1 MLLFFCAPHRPTNE
15 YIQLTRKFTGTLH
28 THHGLRN
35 KLAPLLFDLSRFSSS
50 ISDLPLFCFNS
61 LTNNNFVLL
70 FQINRTDA
78 HSYSYDLW
86 APYSSITVV
95 LPSSFFD
102 NATHN
107 WWCYDT
113 DRTTCTPHCSRM
125 NEATAR
131 TRYTHRP
138 SEYDDPKHSRRTMGK
153 ASHSLRRWLRRFV
166 NTIQTQ
172 FI

>member
-1 MLLFFCAPHRPTNE
+1 MVYAINSLLCFLTFLAFLPQSLICLSFF
-15 YIQLTRKFTGTLH
+15 
-28 THHGLRN
+28 
-35 KLAPLLFDLSRFSSS
+35 
-50 ISDLPLFCFNS
+50 FNS

-78 HSYSYDLW
+78 HSYSYALW